1 MLLSIPD
8 QFLFSVLSL
17 VVAGSFFKQMH
28 RQGVKLCF
36 RSATWMKFSMI
47 DPNISDSSVLC
58 FTIETLGIDGVSD
71 DPFVWDS
78 RDFYSLGKT
87 TLIKVRFVE

>member
-1 MLLSIPD
+1 
-8 QFLFSVLSL
+8 
-17 VVAGSFFKQMH
+17 
-28 RQGVKLCF
+28 
-36 RSATWMKFSMI
+36 MKFSMI

-58 FTIETLGIDGVSD
+58 FTIESLGIDGVSD

-78 RDFYSLGKT
+78 RDFHSLGKT